1 MTTLTFDAFEY
12 AHQLREVGLTE
23 QQAEVIAKKTS
34 EILKISVESAIEEVN
49 AGELASKRDLKEVES
64 ALKRD
69 LKELESALKR
79 DLQELESA
87 LKRDLKELE
96 LQVMVQIEKSKNS
109 TLLWMFTMLTAFA
122 AGIVGIMAKGFH
134 WF

>member
-1 MTTLTFDAFEY
+1 MTTLTFDAFDY
-12 AHQLREVGLTE
+12 AHQLREVGITE

-34 EILKISVESAIEEVN
+34 EILQISVESAREEIH

-69 LKELESALKR
+69 LKELEL
-79 DLQELESA
+79 A

-96 LQVMVQIEKSKNS
+96 LALKRDLKEVEVQIEKSKNS

>member
-69 LKELESALKR
+69 LKELE
-79 DLQELESA
+79 
-87 LKRDLKELE
+87 

>member
-12 AHQLREVGLTE
+12 AHQLREVGMTD

-49 AGELASKRDLKEVES
+49 AGELASKRDLKELES

-79 DLQELESA
+79 DLKELELA
-87 LKRDLKELE
+87 LKRDLKEVE
-96 LQVMVQIEKSKNS
+96 VQIEKSKNS

>member
-12 AHQLREVGLTE
+12 AHQLRAVGMTE

-34 EILKISVESAIEEVN
+34 EILKISVESAIEEVH
-49 AGELASKRDLKEVES
+49 AGELASKRDLKEV
-64 ALKRD
+64 
-69 LKELESALKR
+69 
-79 DLQELESA
+79 ESA

-109 TLLWMFTMLTAFA
+109 TLLWMFTMLTAFSG
-122 AGIVGIMAKGFH
+122 GIIGIMAKGFH